1 MCVIAV
7 DFDGVINADFVES
20 RHFLGIL
27 RNKGHTI
34 VIWSTRNNTRQHGEN
49 QSKMMF
55 NMQKM
60 LDENNIPYDEID
72 DGSNGKFHAQVYID
86 DKAIK
91 FENNWEEII
100 HKIY

>member
-1 MCVIAV
+1 MCIIAV

-20 RHFLGIL
+20 RRFLNIL
-27 RNKGHTI
+27 KDKGHTI
-34 VIWSTRNNTRQHGEN
+34 VIWSTRNNPRQHGEN
-49 QSKMMF
+49 QSVLMSTMK
-55 NMQKM
+55 KM

-72 DGSNGKFHAQVYID
+72 DGSIGKYHAQVYID

-100 HKIY
+100 SKIY